1 MPKNRGRVLECCVFL
16 PVYFCS
22 FPSSTFRCARVSCA
36 SLPRAASVRPPFLG
50 LVLGP
55 RHCCCCCWIKWHL
68 QLRPYTGIDSAVEG
82 FAPKYCWQ
90 PRSPPPWLQP
100 DLQPPLVEFIN
111 LVKFKLTKLK
121 MRNLRIEQSSLS
133 GSRRPSAA
141 WSAVAFAAA
150 DDAFGPVRLT
160 RRPPLRLRSTNCN
173 NYSLFLFAIWINQKW
188 NNTYRREK
196 HTTV

>member
-1 MPKNRGRVLECCVFL
+1 MLCIFTGLFL
-16 PVYFCS
+16 FFSFLHFSMRSRLLRISSSSRFCS
-22 FPSSTFRCARVSCA
+22 A
-36 SLPRAASVRPPFLG
+36 SFSWASFGSKALLLLLLDKVAPAVAAVYWNWF
-50 LVLGP
+50 
-55 RHCCCCCWIKWHL
+55 CCWRICAEILLAAAIAAALAAARLAAAFGWIYKFS
-68 QLRPYTGIDSAVEG
+68 QI
-82 FAPKYCWQ
+82 Q
-90 PRSPPPWLQP
+90 
-100 DLQPPLVEFIN
+100 IN
-111 LVKFKLTKLK
+111 KKLK